1 MVKYINEEVKTKLR
15 KEAKS
20 QKRPT
25 VLTFEKEI
33 NKKKNENKTVEEI
46 MAMVEASK
54 NELKKW
60 VPDEDLRYNKL
71 IAEYQANTW
80 KEIVQELS
88 NPKYNIEVTEKF
100 VKTVRGF
107 VSNDEMIIPFIQE
120 FYTCVDKTKLDWQAF
135 TALQNMASFN
145 YFKEYLKMK
154 QIATNLQKEAQK
166 DIPPFEKFVLNYKG
180 LTIKEVKSIYQEEV
194 EKSEMKFEVPT
205 KVEIVEKEFEK
216 STMKPFYQKGI
227 IKPINI
233 QRVAYD
239 FIDSIYYADNGK
251 LSNFQLGNENIGCCY
266 IPSYFVLL
274 KRAKLLSVTKIK
286 NTLNYKIYF
295 RLTKKTFITP
305 YFTNTNFNNNLTF
318 ETIITERISNG
329 EDYST
334 VLVEETINYI
344 NTLKM
349 FREEIIPELKFIID
363 TIITFNKGKLPNT
376 IDYSL
381 KNVSDSVYN
390 YSINNKR

>member
-1 MVKYINEEVKTKLR
+1 MEDYTFEDYKKFIFYLNKRLKQTFDMTKVANLIYNTYGVKENLYVVNQTHSKYSPSLNIILTKKGYLQC
-15 KEAKS
+15 KSNFKNQDSFYEAKNS
-20 QKRPT
+20 WQTKIH
-25 VLTFEKEI
+25 FE
-33 NKKKNENKTVEEI
+33 
-46 MAMVEASK
+46 
-54 NELKKW
+54 
-60 VPDEDLRYNKL
+60 
-71 IAEYQANTW
+71 
-80 KEIVQELS
+80 
-88 NPKYNIEVTEKF
+88 
-100 VKTVRGF
+100 
-107 VSNDEMIIPFIQE
+107 
-120 FYTCVDKTKLDWQAF
+120 
-135 TALQNMASFN
+135 
-145 YFKEYLKMK
+145 
-154 QIATNLQKEAQK
+154 
-166 DIPPFEKFVLNYKG
+166 
-180 LTIKEVKSIYQEEV
+180 
-194 EKSEMKFEVPT
+194 
-205 KVEIVEKEFEK
+205 EFEK

-239 FIDSIYYADNGK
+239 FIDSIYYADYGK
-251 LSNFQLGNENIGCCY
+251 LSNFQLGNESIGCCY
-266 IPSYFVLL
+266 IPSYFALL

-349 FREEIIPELKFIID
+349 FHEEIIPELKFIID